1 MIAYQT
7 AWLKANYSAEY
18 MAALMTIAADNT
30 DKLLDYIR
38 DCQAHDIDVLPP
50 CLNESERAFR
60 PLPPCDTRKR
70 PTIRFGLCAVKNVGD
85 GAVQSLLDARKSC
98 GGAFESPLEIFE
110 QADQAR
116 VNKRVMENLI
126 KAGAFD
132 FSGVGRGAMLSVVG
146 RLMSVGA
153 RRATDRAAGQGSLF
167 GATPQ
172 TRVDFEYP
180 QTRNTLFETLA
191 LEHDALGFYLSG
203 HPMDVYTAD
212 VERYAVGPIACAE
225 ELPPTKDA
233 VRFVGRIGALREQTT
248 RNKDR
253 MAFVELEDSTSRIT
267 CLFFAAAF
275 ARSKRSLVEG
285 DVVLVTGSIQNDRDK
300 IVLRANSCESIA
312 TVRER
317 SIREVI
323 LHLKTEELA
332 GGRLGKLLEV
342 LEDSRGGCKARMRL
356 VTDPKGARL
365 SLDQYRVSP
374 MPMLEQRIQA
384 LFGRADVLE
393 FR

>member
-1 MIAYQT
+1 
-7 AWLKANYSAEY
+7 
-18 MAALMTIAADNT
+18 
-30 DKLLDYIR
+30 
-38 DCQAHDIDVLPP
+38 
-50 CLNESERAFR
+50 
-60 PLPPCDTRKR
+60 
-70 PTIRFGLCAVKNVGD
+70 
-85 GAVQSLLDARKSC
+85 
-98 GGAFESPLEIFE
+98 
-110 QADQAR
+110 
-116 VNKRVMENLI
+116 
-126 KAGAFD
+126 
-132 FSGVGRGAMLSVVG
+132 
-146 RLMSVGA
+146 
-153 RRATDRAAGQGSLF
+153 
-167 GATPQ
+167 
-172 TRVDFEYP
+172 
-180 QTRNTLFETLA
+180 
-191 LEHDALGFYLSG
+191 
-203 HPMDVYTAD
+203 
-212 VERYAVGPIACAE
+212 
-225 ELPPTKDA
+225 
-233 VRFVGRIGALREQTT
+233 
-248 RNKDR
+248 
-253 MAFVELEDSTSRIT
+253 VELEDSTSRIT

-323 LHLKTEELA
+323 LNLKTDELA

-356 VTDPKGARL
+356 VTDTKVALL